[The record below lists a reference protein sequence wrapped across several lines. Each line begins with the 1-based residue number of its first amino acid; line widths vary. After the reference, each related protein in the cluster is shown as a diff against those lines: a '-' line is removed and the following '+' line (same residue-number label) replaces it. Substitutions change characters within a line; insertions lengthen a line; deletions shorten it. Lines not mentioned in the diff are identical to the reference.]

1 MGNKGWFKPGQF
13 TKEERIILA
22 KKAGEAAAASHRR
35 RKLLRDIVQ
44 SIFTDDIKQI
54 NIIELIREKGFTE
67 ELTAEEILTLKLFQ
81 RALSKHKNTIY
92 AFKVIRF
99 LAGQSDK
106 RMKINKRVMWF

>member
-1 MGNKGWFKPGQF
+1 MGKSFDMY
-13 TKEERIILA
+13 TKEELA
-22 KKAGEAAAASHRR
+22 EIVKKAGQGAAASHRR
-35 RKLLRDIVQ
+35 RKMLRGIVQ
-44 SIFTDDIKQI
+44 SIFTEDIKQT
-54 NIIELIREKGFTE
+54 NIIEQIKEAGFCE

-81 RALSKHKNTIY
+81 RALSNHPKRMY